1 MLAEHKQAVVILEKK
16 LTLFSSFFHFN
27 FYDMKYIIFLLGFST
42 ILDNIQAQ
50 DNYYIK
56 AEFRKV
62 TEQAFAK
69 LSPATK
75 QWFVTTA
82 KQHPAGSFNAAWA
95 NEKLRQKFS
104 IEEMNS
110 MGGLFAAMMAYQKM
124 INKEVRENTKIDR
137 INKQS
142 ELSAKEDKL
151 KLDNAK
157 IDQQK
162 SEASERYENA
172 MDAATI
178 EMVLGIVSASAPA
191 AGSVQNQAGIV
202 VKPTP
207 GRPTKIDSPRL
218 KNTQVI
224 LKDEDSKKN
233 LGANSDEST
242 KSSEAHKK
250 AQQDAIKKL
259 LDQLAELDKRVQ
271 L

>member
-1 MLAEHKQAVVILEKK
+1 
-16 LTLFSSFFHFN
+16 
-27 FYDMKYIIFLLGFST
+27 MKYIIFLFVFCMLLENT
-42 ILDNIQAQ
+42 QAQ
-50 DNYYIK
+50 NDNYDVTK
-56 AEFRKV
+56 EFRKV
-62 TEQAFAK
+62 AEQAFGK

-82 KQHPAGSFNAAWA
+82 KQHPAGSFNAAWT
-95 NEKLRQKFS
+95 NEKLKQKFS
-104 IEEMNS
+104 VEEMNS

-124 INKEVRENTKIDR
+124 ISKEVREETQIAR
-137 INKQS
+137 VNKQS
-142 ELSAKEDKL
+142 ELSTKADKL
-151 KLDNAK
+151 QLDNAK

-162 SEASERYENA
+162 SEASERYERA

-178 EMVLGIVSASAPA
+178 EMVLGIVSASATT

-202 VKPTP
+202 AKPTP
-207 GRPTKIDSPRL
+207 ARPTKIDSPRL

-224 LKDEDSKKN
+224 LRDEDTKKN
-233 LGANSDEST
+233 LTGANPDESA

-259 LDQLAELDKRVQ
+259 LNQLAELNKRVQ